1 MDSESYD
8 YQDKYKKFLAIVVDS
23 VNTPPS
29 KFGDVY
35 ESVTFNVNYISEQ
48 KYIFIF
54 YGTNSN

>member
-8 YQDKYKKFLAIVVDS
+8 YEDKYKKFLAIVVDS

-29 KFGDVY
+29 KFYVLWR
-35 ESVTFNVNYISEQ
+35 TPMNISEQ